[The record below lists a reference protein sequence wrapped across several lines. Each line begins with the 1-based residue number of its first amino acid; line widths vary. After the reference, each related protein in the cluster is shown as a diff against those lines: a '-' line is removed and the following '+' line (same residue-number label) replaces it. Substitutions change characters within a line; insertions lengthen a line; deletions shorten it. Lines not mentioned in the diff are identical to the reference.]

1 MGLLDS
7 IIGGVLNNAMGQQ
20 GQSASSGGINSGLLA
35 ALLPIA
41 LSMLRGQ
48 PAGAAAGSSSGGGL
62 GDVLGS
68 VLGGGGGS
76 LGNVLG
82 SVLGGGS
89 GAAPAGAAGGLGG
102 LGGLGDLLEKFQ
114 RAGLG
119 DQAASWVGTG
129 DNAPISSDA
138 IGQVFGNDA
147 VAHIARQA
155 GVSEQDASA
164 GLAQLL
170 PQLVDHLTPNGQMP
184 APDQLAKGL
193 EALGLNFG

>member
-20 GQSASSGGINSGLLA
+20 GQSASTGGLNSGLLA

-48 PAGAAAGSSSGGGL
+48 PAGATAGGGSGGGL

-68 VLGGGGGS
+68 VLGGGGGGG
-76 LGNVLG
+76 LGSVLG

-89 GAAPAGAAGGLGG
+89 AAASAGAAGGLGG
-102 LGGLGDLLEKFQ
+102 LGGLLEKFQ

-129 DNAPISSDA
+129 ENAPISADA

-147 VAHIARQA
+147 VAQIASQA

-170 PQLVDHLTPNGQMP
+170 PHLVDHLTPNGQVP